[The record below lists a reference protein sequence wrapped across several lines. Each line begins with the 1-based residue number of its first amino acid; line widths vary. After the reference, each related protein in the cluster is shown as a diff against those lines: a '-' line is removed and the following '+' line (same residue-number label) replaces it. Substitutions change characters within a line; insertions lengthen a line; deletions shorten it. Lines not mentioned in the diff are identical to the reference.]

1 MRTPLSVTLAAAAGL
16 LAAAAVPA
24 AAADAD
30 ETLEFI
36 TTNQVMPMAKAID
49 GIAGA
54 HPGTVIEAE
63 MEEEDDSPSGWVYE
77 IEVLTA
83 EGEVVEVEVDAVS
96 GEIVDVDQ

>member
-1 MRTPLSVTLAAAAGL
+1 MRTPLSAMLAAAGL

-30 ETLEFI
+30 EMLEFI

-54 HPGTVIEAE
+54 HPGTVVEVE
-63 MEEEDDSPSGWVYE
+63 LEEEDDSPSGWAYE
-77 IEVLTA
+77 IDVLTA
-83 EGEVVEVEVDAVS
+83 EGDVVEVEVDAVS
-96 GEIVDVDQ
+96 GKIADVDQ

>member
-1 MRTPLSVTLAAAAGL
+1 MRMFATVTAAAAL
-16 LAAAAVPA
+16 LAAAAMPV

-30 ETLEFI
+30 EAAEFI
-36 TTNQVMPMAKAID
+36 GKNQVMPMTKAID

-63 MEEEDDSPSGWVYE
+63 LEEEDDAPSGWAYE

-83 EGEVVEVEVDAVS
+83 EGDVVEVEVDALS
-96 GEIVDVDQ
+96 GAIVDVD